1 MFVVLLVGDEVLAL
15 LETFDLELVA
25 LGSLVDVLDV
35 VCRKRKQMK
44 DNIDTTK
51 CTHQWWSRSGWMR
64 RSSWR

>member
-35 VCRKRKQMK
+35 VCKIRKQVE
-44 DNIDTTK
+44 NRNDTME
-51 CTHQWWSRSGWMR
+51 CTYQWWSRSGWMR
-64 RSSWR
+64 RNSWR

>member
-35 VCRKRKQMK
+35 VCRICEQLENKL
-44 DNIDTTK
+44 DTTE
-51 CTHQWWSRSGWMR
+51 CTYRWWSRSGWMR